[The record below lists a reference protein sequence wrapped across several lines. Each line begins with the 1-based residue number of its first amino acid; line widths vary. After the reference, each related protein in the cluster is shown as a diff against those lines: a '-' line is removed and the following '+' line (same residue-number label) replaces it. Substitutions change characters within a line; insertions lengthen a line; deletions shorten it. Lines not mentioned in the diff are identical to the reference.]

1 MISLLVSDFRKISVS
16 VPSIPVAVLDLA
28 DLPEPF
34 LSGLQ
39 KMGVQLLW
47 DAENFHP
54 HADFIAQKM
63 LDRIMR
69 ICKKFLKLG
78 FFGHILFLLF

>member
-1 MISLLVSDFRKISVS
+1 
-16 VPSIPVAVLDLA
+16 
-28 DLPEPF
+28 
-34 LSGLQ
+34 
-39 KMGVQLLW
+39 MGVQLLW

-78 FFGHILFLLF
+78 FFGHILFLLFQNMSGNVLHNNFFAACIEKL

>member
-1 MISLLVSDFRKISVS
+1 
-16 VPSIPVAVLDLA
+16 
-28 DLPEPF
+28 
-34 LSGLQ
+34 
-39 KMGVQLLW
+39 MGMQLLW

-69 ICKKFLKLG
+69 ICKKLLKLG
-78 FFGHILFLLF
+78 FIGHILFLLFQNMSSYT

>member
-1 MISLLVSDFRKISVS
+1 MGQPKIWR
-16 VPSIPVAVLDLA
+16 
-28 DLPEPF
+28 PEPF

-54 HADFIAQKM
+54 HAVFIAQKM

-69 ICKKFLKLG
+69 ICKSFLKLG
-78 FFGHILFLLF
+78 FFGHILFLLFQNMSGYI

>member
-1 MISLLVSDFRKISVS
+1 MDDFFTTHYI
-16 VPSIPVAVLDLA
+16 
-28 DLPEPF
+28 PEPF

-47 DAENFHP
+47 DAEKFHP
-54 HADFIAQKM
+54 HAVFIAQKM

-69 ICKKFLKLG
+69 ICKKNLKLG
-78 FFGHILFLLF
+78 FFGHIFAA

>member
-1 MISLLVSDFRKISVS
+1 MKIE
-16 VPSIPVAVLDLA
+16 I
-28 DLPEPF
+28 PEPF

-47 DAENFHP
+47 DAENLYP
-54 HADFIAQKM
+54 HAVFIAQEM

-69 ICKKFLKLG
+69 ICISFLKLG
-78 FFGHILFLLF
+78 FFGHILFLLFQNISGYI